1 MTQSQVVVLDLD
13 GVIIKSN
20 FIKHRAMLSLFES
33 TPEHT
38 EAISAFILAN
48 GGVPRKVKISAILEN
63 ILGVQATPTVV
74 ADYLSRY
81 ASKLEDFLHSAP
93 LVEGVAAFVTS
104 SDCTFY
110 VSSSAP
116 EGEVASQLARTGLL
130 AYFSAVFGRDTPKAS
145 ALAEVKRRH
154 RGLTPIFFGDSVSD
168 LRAAQEA
175 NVAFVAVICERDN
188 FAGYEVHKLKDFSSI
203 QLVQQCI
210 NDLVDRRS

>member
-63 ILGVQATPTVV
+63 ILGVAATPTVI

-93 LVEGVAAFVTS
+93 LVEGLQRLLRAVITLSMSVHRRRKVKSQASLPAQACSHIFPTCSVVTHLRQLLWLK
-104 SDCTFY
+104 
-110 VSSSAP
+110 SSA
-116 EGEVASQLARTGLL
+116 VTG
-130 AYFSAVFGRDTPKAS
+130 V
-145 ALAEVKRRH
+145 
-154 RGLTPIFFGDSVSD
+154 
-168 LRAAQEA
+168 
-175 NVAFVAVICERDN
+175 
-188 FAGYEVHKLKDFSSI
+188 
-203 QLVQQCI
+203 
-210 NDLVDRRS
+210 

>member
-38 EAISAFILAN
+38 EAISVLILAN

-130 AYFSAVFGRDTPKAS
+130 AYFSAVFGP
-145 ALAEVKRRH
+145 
-154 RGLTPIFFGDSVSD
+154 
-168 LRAAQEA
+168 
-175 NVAFVAVICERDN
+175 
-188 FAGYEVHKLKDFSSI
+188 
-203 QLVQQCI
+203 
-210 NDLVDRRS
+210 